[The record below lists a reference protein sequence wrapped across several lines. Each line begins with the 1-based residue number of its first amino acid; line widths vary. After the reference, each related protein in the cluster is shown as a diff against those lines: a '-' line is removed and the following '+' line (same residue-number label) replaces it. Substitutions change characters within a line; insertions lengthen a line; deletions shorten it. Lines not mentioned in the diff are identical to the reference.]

1 MAYKILIVNDVVQT
15 QPLAASETFVGVAGG
30 PLASSTVGD
39 YWRWGS
45 SDIVG
50 NTERG
55 ALAEFIVAKAIG
67 CPAQTRNDWNAYDLV
82 SPSGIKV
89 EVKSSAYLQS
99 WHQKRP
105 SNPRFS
111 IRKSLEW
118 APETNEYVG
127 QSRRHSDV
135 YVFCLLAY
143 RGDKHYLNPLD
154 LRQWEFYVTRT
165 AHIDRQFKDRLA
177 ISLREVQKLSQPYTV
192 AELPDAIE
200 SAATTP

>member
-15 QPLAASETFVGVAGG
+15 QPLAASETFVGVAGS
-30 PLASSTVGD
+30 PLASSTIGD
-39 YWRWGS
+39 YWQWGS

-67 CPAQTRNDWNAYDLV
+67 CLAQTRNDWTAYDLV
-82 SPSGIKV
+82 SPSGIKI

-105 SNPRFS
+105 SSPRFS

-118 APETNEYVG
+118 VPETNEYVG

-135 YVFCLLAY
+135 YILCLLAY
-143 RGDKHYLNPLD
+143 RGDKHFLNPLD
-154 LRQWEFYVTRT
+154 LTQWEFYVART
-165 AHIDRQFKDRLA
+165 ADIDRQWKDRLG
-177 ISLREVQKLSQPYTV
+177 ISLREVQQLSKPYTV
-192 AELPDAIE
+192 AELADAIQ

>member
-1 MAYKILIVNDVVQT
+1 MAYEILIVNDVVQT
-15 QPLAASETFVGVAGG
+15 QPLAASETFVGVAGV
-30 PLASSTVGD
+30 PLASATVGD
-39 YWRWGS
+39 YWQWGY

-50 NTERG
+50 NTDRG
-55 ALAEFIVAKAIG
+55 ALAEFIVAKALG
-67 CPAQTRNDWNAYDLV
+67 CPAQTRNDWTAYDLV
-82 SPSGIKV
+82 SPSGVKV

-105 SNPRFS
+105 SSPRFS

-143 RGDKHYLNPLD
+143 QGDKHFLNPLD
-154 LRQWEFYVTRT
+154 LTQWEFYIVRT
-165 AHIDRQFKDRLA
+165 ANIDKLFGDRQG
-177 ISLREVQKLSQPYTV
+177 ISLREVQQLCQSYTV
-192 AELPDAIE
+192 AELPGAIE
-200 SAATTP
+200 PAAKAP